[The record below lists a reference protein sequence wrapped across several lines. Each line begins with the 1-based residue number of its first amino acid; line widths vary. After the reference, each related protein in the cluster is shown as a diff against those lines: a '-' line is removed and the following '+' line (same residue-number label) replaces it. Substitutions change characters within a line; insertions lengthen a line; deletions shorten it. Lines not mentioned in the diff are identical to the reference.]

1 MRSLHKRKNHE
12 PGDATKHMTV
22 RGGFHRMVQRERERE
37 REREMVSCRTSEREG
52 ARREREREMEVRMIR
67 GVGLG
72 AVRRILEWIE
82 DLPWIMPASLLIFLS
97 TH

>member
-1 MRSLHKRKNHE
+1 
-12 PGDATKHMTV
+12 MTV
-22 RGGFHRMVQRERERE
+22 RGGFHRKVQRERE
-37 REREMVSCRTSEREG
+37 REREMVSCRTSERE
-52 ARREREREMEVRMIR
+52 REKEMEVRMIR

-82 DLPWIMPASLLIFLS
+82 DLPWIMPPSLLIFLS